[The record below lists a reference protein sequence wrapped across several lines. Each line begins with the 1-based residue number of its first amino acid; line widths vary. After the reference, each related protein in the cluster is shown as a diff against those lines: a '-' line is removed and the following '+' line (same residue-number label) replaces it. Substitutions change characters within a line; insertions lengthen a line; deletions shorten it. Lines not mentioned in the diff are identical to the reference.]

1 MMIAMHPNTN
11 NSNKKVEENG
21 QRGEKET
28 FASMENLL
36 HVMADSRI
44 SIKGSGFHLSVQPHF
59 PISLVRG
66 HGCLTVDTRV
76 LRSVTTPNSVKYQK
90 QQRRKLLFTK
100 VAHSL

>member
-1 MMIAMHPNTN
+1 MIAMHPNTN
-11 NSNKKVEENG
+11 NSNKKVGENG

-44 SIKGSGFHLSVQPHF
+44 SIKGSGFHLSVEPHF
-59 PISLVRG
+59 PIFLVRG
-66 HGCLTVDTRV
+66 HSCLTVDTTRV

-90 QQRRKLLFTK
+90 QQRRKLLF
-100 VAHSL
+100 